1 MTLSYRQLTP
11 ELKQEI
17 VKAFQEGMEC
27 VDIPHLLNVSARS
40 IGRVLAEQ
48 GINTKR
54 RNRYTLNETYFDK
67 IDSQTK
73 AYIIGL
79 MAADG
84 CVTSS
89 NYVVYESVEPSLV
102 ELVKEELSYT
112 GNIRIISFSKGYDP
126 HYRINFSSKQIAAAL
141 NRYAV
146 VVGRTESGDYY
157 FPENEYLGSYLLG
170 YFDGDGCA
178 YVNRGRSGGS
188 VCIVSSQSWAEALC
202 DRVQMGKVT
211 QHISKSVYY
220 WRIYSKNHIQDF
232 YNMIY
237 QIPNLGLAYK
247 KDKIEQILRSYRRG

>member
-1 MTLSYRQLTP
+1 MALSYRQLTP

-27 VDIPHLLNVSARS
+27 VDIPHFLDVSARS

-54 RNRYTLNETYFDK
+54 RNRYSLNETYFDN

-84 CVTSS
+84 CVTST
-89 NYVVYESVEPSLV
+89 NYVVYESVERSLV

-112 GNIRIISFSKGYDP
+112 GNIRIISFSQGYDP
-126 HYRINFSSKQIAAAL
+126 HYRINFSSKQIAAAP
-141 NRYAV
+141 NRYAI

-157 FPENEYLGSYLLG
+157 FPENEYFGSYLLG

-188 VCIVSSQSWAEALC
+188 VCIVSSQ
-202 DRVQMGKVT
+202 
-211 QHISKSVYY
+211 
-220 WRIYSKNHIQDF
+220 
-232 YNMIY
+232 
-237 QIPNLGLAYK
+237 P
-247 KDKIEQILRSYRRG
+247 